1 MPAVRNFPS
10 ARGSHTGRSSMALF
24 DLLGRRWTLRILWEL
39 REVSL
44 TFRELRT
51 HCDEMSP
58 SVLNKRLA
66 EFRGAGIV
74 SGERG
79 VGDQLTKGGED
90 LLAFLT
96 PLHNTGLPPE
106 CAALNLGESSKLRID
121 AKRERANVPPSND
134 ATRRGASS

>member
-1 MPAVRNFPS
+1 
-10 ARGSHTGRSSMALF
+10 
-24 DLLGRRWTLRILWEL
+24 
-39 REVSL
+39 
-44 TFRELRT
+44 
-51 HCDEMSP
+51 
-58 SVLNKRLA
+58 
-66 EFRGAGIV
+66 
-74 SGERG
+74 
-79 VGDQLTKGGED
+79 